1 MPDVN
6 ELVLGNVKGPKGDK
20 GDTGPQGIQGPKGDT
35 GAVGPQGPQG
45 LVGPQG
51 KQGIQGIQGPQGEK
65 GEKGDTGA
73 QGPQGEKGATG
84 GQGPEG
90 PEGPIGPIGPKGD
103 KGDKGE
109 QGPQGLKGDTGERGP
124 QGATGPTGPQGKQGN
139 PGSNG
144 VGVPLGGTANQVL
157 VKSSATDY
165 ETEWKNASDLVIADG
180 SITGIKSWSSTKT
193 NNEITYAKNALT
205 TQINLKAPQTA
216 VDALKKV
223 RNITLTTTGWSS
235 NKLAVAV
242 SGITLN
248 DTPLITLDLSTVSDL
263 ETKKA
268 QKQEWGKIIDAQT
281 RDGYID
287 FWCSEVP
294 TVELKLIVKGV

>member
-1 MPDVN
+1 MSEVN

-20 GDTGPQGIQGPKGDT
+20 GDTGPQGPIGPKGDT

-45 LVGPQG
+45 KVGPQG
-51 KQGIQGIQGPQGEK
+51 PE
-65 GEKGDTGA
+65 
-73 QGPQGEKGATG
+73 GATG

-90 PEGPIGPIGPKGD
+90 PQGPIGPIGPKGD

-109 QGPQGLKGDTGERGP
+109 QGPKGLKGDTGERGP
-124 QGATGPTGPQGKQGN
+124 QGATGPAGPQGNQGN

-180 SITGIKSWSSTKT
+180 TITGTKSWSSTKT
-193 NNEITYAKNALT
+193 NYEITNAKNTLT
-205 TQINLKAPQTA
+205 TQINAKAPQTA

-248 DTPLITLDLSTVSDL
+248 DTPLITLDLSAVSDVA
-263 ETKKA
+263 EKQT
-268 QKQEWGKIIDAQT
+268 QKQEWSKIIDAQT

-294 TVELKLIVKGV
+294 TISLNIIIKGV

>member
-165 ETEWKNASDLVIADG
+165 ETEWKNASDLVIDNA
-180 SITGIKSWSSTKT
+180 SASTTKT
-193 NNEITYAKNALT
+193 WSGSKINTELNGKAKQSDLNKYGFVASKTLAFKTSGTTTMVATFSGNLTGEEYVASLNYPTNLSLEQIQAIGECVPWLTSSALSGSNT
-205 TQINLKAPQTA
+205 NVTVALKGGKAPS
-216 VDALKKV
+216 VNFDIEVVIKYE
-223 RNITLTTTGWSS
+223 G
-235 NKLAVAV
+235 V
-242 SGITLN
+242 S
-248 DTPLITLDLSTVSDL
+248 
-263 ETKKA
+263 
-268 QKQEWGKIIDAQT
+268 
-281 RDGYID
+281 R
-287 FWCSEVP
+287 
-294 TVELKLIVKGV
+294 

>member
-20 GDTGPQGIQGPKGDT
+20 GDTGPQGLQGPKGDI
-35 GAVGPQGPQG
+35 GPVGPQGPEG
-45 LVGPQG
+45 AIGPKGETG
-51 KQGIQGIQGPQGEK
+51 KQGLQGIQGPK
-65 GEKGDTGA
+65 GEKGDTGE
-73 QGPQGEKGATG
+73 QGPIGATG
-84 GQGPEG
+84 ATGAQGPEG
-90 PEGPIGPIGPKGD
+90 PMGPIGPTGPKGD
-103 KGDKGE
+103 KGDTGL
-109 QGPQGLKGDTGERGP
+109 QGPIGPKGDTGERGP

-180 SITGIKSWSSTKT
+180 TITGTKSWSSTKT
-193 NNEITYAKNALT
+193 NDEITNAKKTLT

-223 RNITLTTTGWSS
+223 RNITLPTTGWSA

-248 DTPLITLDLSTVSDL
+248 DTPLITLDLSAVSDL

-287 FWCSEVP
+287 FWCSEAI

>member
-20 GDTGPQGIQGPKGDT
+20 GDTGPQGLQGPKGDI
-35 GAVGPQGPQG
+35 GPVGPQGPQG

-51 KQGIQGIQGPQGEK
+51 K
-65 GEKGDTGA
+65 
-73 QGPQGEKGATG
+73 
-84 GQGPEG
+84 
-90 PEGPIGPIGPKGD
+90 
-103 KGDKGE
+103 
-109 QGPQGLKGDTGERGP
+109 
-124 QGATGPTGPQGKQGN
+124 QGKQGN

-180 SITGIKSWSSTKT
+180 SITGTRAWSSTKT

-248 DTPLITLDLSTVSDL
+248 DTPLITLDLSTVSDVA
-263 ETKKA
+263 EKQA